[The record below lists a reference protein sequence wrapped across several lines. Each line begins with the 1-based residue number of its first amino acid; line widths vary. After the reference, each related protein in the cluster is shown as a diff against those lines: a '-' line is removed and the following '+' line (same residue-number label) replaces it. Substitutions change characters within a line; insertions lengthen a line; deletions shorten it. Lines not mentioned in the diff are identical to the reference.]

1 MLILNIIEKI
11 KISIVLA
18 VIIFEY
24 AFYPYPII
32 AKANYEYAQNMIQV
46 ENNGEAGPQTE
57 SPLTT
62 ESKPAT
68 FAVLPE
74 NAGLSI
80 SRVTYNLMTAYTS
93 EVNQCDL
100 SPCITATG
108 FNVCKHGIEDTI
120 AANFLPFGTRVR
132 IPDYFGETIFV
143 VRDRMNKRHNNRIDI
158 WMQKRD
164 LALKFGKKFGKI
176 EIIE

>member
-18 VIIFEY
+18 VVILEY
-24 AFYPYPII
+24 VFYPYPII
-32 AKANYEYAQNMIQV
+32 AKANYEYAQSIMQV
-46 ENNGEAGPQTE
+46 ENSGDADPQAE
-57 SPLTT
+57 NPLIGNSEPT
-62 ESKPAT
+62 T
-68 FAVLPE
+68 FAVLPDNE
-74 NAGLSI
+74 GLTT

-93 EVNQCDL
+93 EVNQCDF

-108 FNVCKHGIEDTI
+108 FNLCEHGIEDTI

-132 IPDYFGETIFV
+132 IPDYFGKKIFV
-143 VRDRMNKRHNNRIDI
+143 VRDRMNKRHNNQIDI
-158 WMQKRD
+158 WMQNRD
-164 LALKFGKKFGKI
+164 LALKFGKKIGKI